1 MNLEG
6 AGDGKED
13 LFVVKKEGEI
23 PESQFSL
30 LGDEET
36 RPLKPPTASQSSM
49 YSPSKVV
56 EDVLDDEVDETAGLS
71 KKKQKQGNWKRIN
84 EERIR
89 KDKRKTENMRSLSDC
104 PGTSP
109 ALTKRGTDTGN
120 GDQFQKGQN
129 NKTCEGFP
137 TEGKS
142 KDAVFKQEEE
152 QSSLG
157 EMKTGVS
164 LISQTKAERTS
175 ENIADTKQGQP
186 KSKKSK
192 TADLSSTAAGLNKT
206 EAKESDDDKTFP
218 SSDKSPTERD
228 KEGGAETE
236 NKMKTQ
242 VDGSRMVFGPSTKSN
257 NNIQKDKAV
266 SSPSNI
272 PSHKQNS
279 SSSKTHKIEKK
290 ERQGRNDVSKK
301 HPDEMPKSMQDIR
314 EKQVQPPAKEDV
326 AIVFVAVLAKE
337 FEFNEQRQKVVILQK
352 SAGDW
357 INLATMTVLKRCK
370 DNAFL
375 LEGRTL
381 VRLSELKNDAPFTY
395 TYAVC
400 LNEKDIETWELPDIQ
415 KKPEISDLVRRYS
428 ETGTVND
435 GP

>member
-1 MNLEG
+1 MAG

-36 RPLKPPTASQSSM
+36 QPLKPPTASQSSM
-49 YSPSKVV
+49 DSPSKVV
-56 EDVLDDEVDETAGLS
+56 EDVLDDKVDETAGLS
-71 KKKQKQGNWKRIN
+71 KKKQKQDNWNKNN
-84 EERIR
+84 EERRR
-89 KDKRKTENMRSLSDC
+89 KDKQKTENIRSLSDC

-164 LISQTKAERTS
+164 SISQTKAGRTS
-175 ENIADTKQGQP
+175 EDIAETKQGQP
-186 KSKKSK
+186 KSK
-192 TADLSSTAAGLNKT
+192 TADLSSTAPGLNKT

-236 NKMKTQ
+236 NKMKTE
-242 VDGSRMVFGPSTKSN
+242 VDESRTVFGSSTKSN

-266 SSPSNI
+266 SSPSNL

-279 SSSKTHKIEKK
+279 SSSKTHKIEDKDPKHTAKATLERLQSKNVKVLELPNQNLHLNPIENLWKGLKIAVYRRSASNLTELEQHKVEHKSRGK
-290 ERQGRNDVSKK
+290 EQYS
-301 HPDEMPKSMQDIR
+301 HQAADESFVCR
-314 EKQVQPPAKEDV
+314 EKLSRAKKGLHTLED
-326 AIVFVAVLAKE
+326 AE
-337 FEFNEQRQKVVILQK
+337 
-352 SAGDW
+352 S
-357 INLATMTVLKRCK
+357 
-370 DNAFL
+370 
-375 LEGRTL
+375 
-381 VRLSELKNDAPFTY
+381 
-395 TYAVC
+395 
-400 LNEKDIETWELPDIQ
+400 
-415 KKPEISDLVRRYS
+415 
-428 ETGTVND
+428 GTVF
-435 GP
+435 GG